1 MSDAAAVPLGARL
14 KFLVIGVLA
23 GAALVYGLRPAAL
36 AAGPASAAGAVAPS
50 ASVAPAV
57 TPTSGPVPAPVAS
70 TGKNPSANPAAED
83 PGEAAVAMIDG
94 VPVTLRQVENALL
107 KQEGVQQLL
116 NMLDEQFKL
125 TNWDALGDKDIL
137 LQTNSW
143 RVTRLGVA
151 AQLLKQKAGDAR
163 EDLIGITLVQNALKK
178 EGVVVDD
185 ALVANEVKRMEK
197 RHYEGLEARKQ
208 PFIDFA
214 TFIEQTQKMPLQ
226 QYTRQEGFRMGAGI
240 RVLVE
245 RRAAAELTE
254 DQLKEWFVKH
264 IERYRVQASADV
276 SSVYIP
282 YQKIKSKDGTER
294 VTQEEKD
301 RLMGVMTQLHQ
312 AIFKRQVTFERTFQT
327 FGRVFDQHA
336 DVNGRLGWVNQ
347 DGTRPIKGSRRVDS
361 RAMADAFA
369 VQPPYPVLLSPVAS
383 DQGIDLLLVHAR
395 RSGKEPVFGE
405 VKAQLVAD
413 IVDTELAPRTKRA
426 LDDLRRSAV
435 VDYRSL
441 PPLIERRAADAGLP
455 TAPAAEMPL
464 PGEGPQPSAVPTP

>member
-14 KFLVIGVLA
+14 KFLVIGALA
-23 GAALVYGLRPAAL
+23 GAALVYGLRPGLPTATSAGAA
-36 AAGPASAAGAVAPS
+36 APASAASTVTS
-50 ASVAPAV
+50 ASG
-57 TPTSGPVPAPVAS
+57 SEAS
-70 TGKNPSANPAAED
+70 SAAALEKNPTASPAAED
-83 PGEAAVAMIDG
+83 TGALPVALIDG

-163 EDLIGITLVQNALKK
+163 EDLIGIALVQNALKK

-208 PFIDFA
+208 PFIDFG

-347 DGTRPIKGSRRVDS
+347 DGTRPIKGSRRVDA

-369 VQPPYPVLLSPVAS
+369 AQPPYPVLLSPVAN
-383 DQGIDLLLVHAR
+383 DQGIELLLVHAR
-395 RSGKEPVFGE
+395 RAGKEPVFGE
-405 VKAQLVAD
+405 VKPQLVAD

-426 LDDLRRSAV
+426 LDELRRSAV
-435 VDYRSL
+435 IDYRSL
-441 PPLIERRAADAGLP
+441 PPLIERRTADAGLP
-455 TAPAAEMPL
+455 SAQ
-464 PGEGPQPSAVPTP
+464 PGEVPQPGDVPTP